1 MAYLLD
7 GAVIL
12 IFILFVWVGSR
23 RGLVRSVLR
32 LISCVVSLVLALL
45 LSTVAA
51 GGLFDAF
58 LSESAQEIIA
68 QHLPETDAASVAS
81 GVEEALHQLPGF
93 VESALTAGGLG
104 SPEEIASSVQD
115 VLGQSP
121 ETVAQ
126 AITEQVIR
134 PAAVA
139 LMGSVC
145 FLLLFLL
152 FMILFGILIG
162 LINRVF
168 QLPVLKQLNG
178 ALGAVVGAAEGV
190 LVIFAAVTVLQIVVP
205 PAGSDA
211 PLTAKEVNDTVIV
224 RAIGQLTPSADTL
237 EHLQG
242 GSYK

>member
-178 ALGAVVGAAEGV
+178 ALGAVVGAAEGL
-190 LVIFAAVTVLQIVVP
+190 LVIFCGGYRAADCGSP
-205 PAGSDA
+205 CRERCPADGQRGERHRDCA
-211 PLTAKEVNDTVIV
+211 RYWAVNPLGGYSGA
-224 RAIGQLTPSADTL
+224 SARRFL
-237 EHLQG
+237 
-242 GSYK
+242 